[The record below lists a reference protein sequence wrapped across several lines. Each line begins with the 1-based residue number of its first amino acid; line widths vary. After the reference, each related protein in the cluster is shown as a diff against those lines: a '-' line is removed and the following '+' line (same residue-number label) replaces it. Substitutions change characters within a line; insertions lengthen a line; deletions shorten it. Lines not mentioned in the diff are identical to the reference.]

1 MNLVTLNGL
10 TKQYS
15 DRVLLDQVDMLINQS
30 DRIGLI
36 GLNGSGKT
44 TLLRVIAGMESP
56 DEGSL
61 TVWGGVRIQYL
72 SQEPPLDNNL
82 TVLESLYPSDTLF
95 YSNSSQMRL
104 LFEYE
109 RATHALQQKPGDV
122 ELQTR
127 LMSLTAEMDRT
138 NGWAAEVNGKA
149 ILTRLGLVEH
159 ARSVSTLSG
168 GERKRLALARV
179 LLDSSDASTTDISAL
194 NTSLLIL
201 DEPTNHIDA
210 EAIAWLEEY
219 LLTLPAALLMVT
231 HDRYFLDRVANKI
244 VELDRR
250 KLVSYPGNYTQYL
263 ELRAARHEQLAV
275 AEEKRHAQLRRE
287 LEWLRRAP
295 KARGTKQKAR
305 KQRVAELLQIQS
317 NLGEDRV
324 AMALAGRRIG
334 KKVLK
339 VEGLTKS
346 FGANLVLEDVDFR
359 LEPGDR
365 IGITGPNGAG
375 KTTLLNILAGLLEPD
390 SGTVEWGETVEI
402 GYYDQQAHAL
412 QEAVERNQR
421 VIEFINDAAPLI
433 RTDEGERVEAAQ
445 MLEWFLFPRG
455 QQRARLATLSGGER
469 RRLFLL
475 RTLAQRPNVLLLDEP
490 TNDLD
495 LQTLNVLEEYLDRF
509 NGCLIVVSHDRYFLD
524 RNVDFLI
531 SFEGGQVSGRYPT
544 PWETFRNL
552 ANRQISN
559 QQISNRQIGKP
570 APSNEKTKDRKRLS
584 WKEQREVEA
593 LEARIEEL
601 ERRKAELEKEMA
613 VRATDYVQLQKLHE
627 VQMQLEQELE
637 TATERWFALEE
648 MNTP

>member
-1 MNLVTLNGL
+1 MNLVTLQSL

-15 DRVLLDQVDMLINQS
+15 DRILLDQVDMLINQG

-36 GLNGSGKT
+36 GLNGTGKT
-44 TLLRVIAGMESP
+44 TLLRVIAGVESP
-56 DEGSL
+56 DEGNL
-61 TVWGGVRIQYL
+61 TVWGRVRVRYL
-72 SQEPPLDNNL
+72 FQEPPLDDNL
-82 TVLESLYPSDTLF
+82 TVLETLF
-95 YSNSSQMRL
+95 HSASPQMRL
-104 LFEYE
+104 LFDYE
-109 RATHALQQKPGDV
+109 HTVRALQQKPGDS
-122 ELQTR
+122 ELQVR
-127 LMSLTAEMDRT
+127 LISLSDEMDRT
-138 NGWAAEVNGKA
+138 NGWAAEANGKA
-149 ILTRLGLVEH
+149 ILTRLGLGEGDFV
-159 ARSVSTLSG
+159 RSIPTLSG

-179 LLDSSDASTTDISAL
+179 LLDPADASAADKSAL
-194 NTSLLIL
+194 STSLLIL

-210 EAIAWLEEY
+210 DAIAWLEEY

-275 AEEKRHAQLRRE
+275 AEEKRRAQLRRE

-305 KQRVAELLQIQS
+305 KQRVGELLQIQS
-317 NLGEDRV
+317 DLGEDRV

-334 KKVLK
+334 KKALK

-346 FGANLVLEDVDFR
+346 FGGNLVLKDVDFR

-365 IGITGPNGAG
+365 IGITGPNGVG
-375 KTTLLNILAGLLEPD
+375 KTTFLNILAGLLEPD

-402 GYYDQQAHAL
+402 GYYDQQARAL
-412 QEAVERNQR
+412 QEAVERDQR

-455 QQRARLATLSGGER
+455 QQRARLTTLSGGER

-475 RTLAQRPNVLLLDEP
+475 RTLAQRPNILLLDEP

-495 LQTLNVLEEYLDRF
+495 LQTLNVLEEFLDRF
-509 NGCLIVVSHDRYFLD
+509 NGCLIAVSHDRYFLD
-524 RNVDFLI
+524 RNVDFLV
-531 SFEGGQVSGRYPT
+531 SFESGQVSGRYPT

-552 ANRQISN
+552 ANRQISK
-559 QQISNRQIGKP
+559 QQISNRQISKP
-570 APSNEKTKDRKRLS
+570 APSNEKTKDRQGLS

-613 VRATDYVQLQKLHE
+613 ARATDYVQLQKLHE

-637 TATERWFALEE
+637 TVTERWFTLEE